1 MTQKWRRL
9 WSLEKLFSNNKLM
22 KLDSFV
28 MILVSL
34 LRRGK
39 LTLFF
44 VCSVNNHLFLVM
56 NWIWVGYASFMLAF
70 KKQAFIAFKNVSWI
84 QLFRWA
90 CVHSSSNSSCSRIWI
105 LARSLLRLEQK
116 IVLWKLS
123 HLVVLDDRLVH
134 IDCSSA
140 YVHIAEL
147 VFEMWHFSLEAIEL
161 AIR

>member
-1 MTQKWRRL
+1 MTQKWRRS
-9 WSLEKLFSNNKLM
+9 WSLEKPFSNNKLM

-39 LTLFF
+39 LALLF

-56 NWIWVGYASFMLAF
+56 NWIWVWHASFMFAF
-70 KKQAFIAFKNVSWI
+70 YEQAFVAFKNVPWI
-84 QLFRWA
+84 QFFRWA

-105 LARSLLRLEQK
+105 LTWSLFWLKQK

-123 HLVVLDDRLVH
+123 HLVMLYDRLVH
-134 IDCSSA
+134 IDRSST
-140 YVHIAEL
+140 
-147 VFEMWHFSLEAIEL
+147 
-161 AIR
+161 